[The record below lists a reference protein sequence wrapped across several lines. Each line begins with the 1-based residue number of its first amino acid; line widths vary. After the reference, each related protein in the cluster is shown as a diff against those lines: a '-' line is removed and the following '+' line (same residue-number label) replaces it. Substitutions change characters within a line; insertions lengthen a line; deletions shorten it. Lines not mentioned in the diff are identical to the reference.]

1 MKFTYQARTKDGGVK
16 KGVLE
21 AISKMAAVDLLHKNE
36 LYPTVIT
43 EEAKGISF
51 NMELKFLEKGAS
63 QKEIVM
69 FTRELAIMIESNVPP
84 AKALEALGNQ
94 TSNKSFKEKIFK
106 ISADIREGITMS
118 KAFAKYPKIFS
129 SFYANMIRS
138 GEISGTLPEVL
149 KKVADHLENEYYI
162 KTKTMGAMVYPI
174 VILVVFSIIF
184 IVIVVYVIPGL
195 VEVLESSGAELPLVT
210 RIVIG
215 VSDFVINF
223 WWLLILM
230 VGGLAS
236 FLYSYPR
243 TEEGK
248 KVTDALVLNIPI
260 YGKFQKDIM
269 MNRFAENFGTL
280 LTSGKPITEAL
291 EVTADLVG
299 NTVYRNLIL
308 ETRDGVIKGQKV
320 SENLVRYPKLISPL
334 FVQMVAVGET
344 TGRISETLI
353 NVVKFYKTEIETFV
367 DSISSLIEPIMILG
381 LAGMVGILV
390 AAVFLP
396 LYQIGGTIG

>member
-1 MKFTYQARTKDGGVK
+1 MKFSYQARTKDGTIK

-21 AISKMAAVDLLHKNE
+21 ASSKMAAIDLLHKNNF
-36 LYPTVIT
+36 YPTLIT
-43 EEAKGISF
+43 EESKKLGLD
-51 NMELKFLEKGAS
+51 MELKFLEKGVS
-63 QKEIVM
+63 QKEVVM

-84 AKALEALGNQ
+84 AKALEALADQ
-94 TSNKSFKEKIFK
+94 TSNKAFKEKILK
-106 ISADIREGITMS
+106 IAADIREGITMS
-118 KAFAKYPKIFS
+118 KAFAKYPKVFS
-129 SFYANMIRS
+129 SFYANMIKS
-138 GEISGTLPEVL
+138 GEVSGTLPEVL

-162 KTKTMGAMVYPI
+162 RTKTIGAMVYPI

-184 IVIVVYVIPGL
+184 VVIVVYVIPGL

-210 RIVIG
+210 RVVIG
-215 VSDFVINF
+215 VSNFVINF
-223 WWLLILM
+223 WWFLILIIAGI
-230 VGGLAS
+230 VS
-236 FLYSYPR
+236 FLYYYPK
-243 TEEGK
+243 TPEGK
-248 KVTDALVLNIPI
+248 KATDVLVLNIPI
-260 YGKFQKDIM
+260 YGKFQKNIM

-291 EVTADLVG
+291 EVTADLIG
-299 NTVYRNLIL
+299 NVVYRDLIL
-308 ETRDGVIKGQKV
+308 ETREGVVKGQKV

-381 LAGMVGILV
+381 LAGMVGVLV